1 MVKLKAFWLSDQ
13 EIQLSDYPFIGTRKK
28 QYRCPALVDT
38 QEDIM
43 ETTFLASFLGDQDY
57 YTCGGTLIAS
67 QESSFT
73 KFLFASF
80 SLQVQYV
87 LV

>member
-1 MVKLKAFWLSDQ
+1 
-13 EIQLSDYPFIGTRKK
+13 
-28 QYRCPALVDT
+28 
-38 QEDIM
+38 M
-43 ETTFLASFLGDQDY
+43 ETTFLASFLGNQDY
-57 YTCGGTLIAS
+57 YSCGGTLIAS

-80 SLQVQYV
+80 PLQVQYV